1 MHVQGALFLQRG
13 AASEGSAQLPALGEA
28 GRTPPLC
35 VASEATPPSRPP
47 QHPPGSPS
55 CLPAR
60 LSPSCSAPP
69 APFPRGLACPPPT
82 VLAGAWGRS
91 RDGRASWVP
100 KVGETV
106 SRLCPCEAL
115 DSPVLWAGSGR
126 GV

>member
-28 GRTPPLC
+28 GHTPPLC

-60 LSPSCSAPP
+60 LSPSCSL
-69 APFPRGLACPPPT
+69 FPRGLTCPPPT

-91 RDGRASWVP
+91 RDGRVSWIP

>member
-1 MHVQGALFLQRG
+1 MTAKYKQRFEEGKCSMHVQGALFLQRG

-35 VASEATPPSRPP
+35 VASEAMPPSRPP

-69 APFPRGLACPPPT
+69 APCFPEGSLVHPPRSSQGPGGGVGT
-82 VLAGAWGRS
+82 GERPGSPRWGR
-91 RDGRASWVP
+91 
-100 KVGETV
+100 
-106 SRLCPCEAL
+106 L
-115 DSPVLWAGSGR
+115 
-126 GV
+126 